1 MFPLK
6 DTQRSYTRPVVTM
19 AIIAINLL
27 VFLFEFSLSDYE
39 RNAFIEIFGLVP
51 DRLHLSAVVTSM
63 FLHGSW
69 MHVLGNMWFLWIFGD
84 NVEDTLGHGR
94 YLIFYLLCGIAAA
107 VTHIIFNP
115 NSTLPTVGASGAVA
129 GIMGAY
135 IVRFPHSRI
144 LTLVFIFFFITTFE
158 VPASI
163 MLAYWFLIQVFS
175 GLGSIARTNLSAE
188 GGGVAWFAHVGGFI
202 AGAVLIK
209 LMAPKQQR
217 WRHPDTNW

>member
-69 MHVLGNMWFLWIFGD
+69 MHVLGNMWFLWVFGD